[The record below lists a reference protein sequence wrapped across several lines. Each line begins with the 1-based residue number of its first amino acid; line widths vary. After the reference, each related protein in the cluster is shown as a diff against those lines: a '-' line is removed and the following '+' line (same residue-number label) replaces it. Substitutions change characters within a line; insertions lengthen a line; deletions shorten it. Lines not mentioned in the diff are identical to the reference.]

1 MINLIK
7 VEYKKGKEKA
17 IIMVER
23 VGINVTLK
31 LFSTD
36 LFKRTKQEFML
47 AVAFKDYTD
56 ELEGIE
62 KMLVEKGY
70 SFKST
75 EGRFEPPESDFNE

>member
-17 IIMVER
+17 VIMAER

-36 LFKRTKQEFML
+36 IFKRTKQEFML
-47 AVAFKDYTD
+47 AVPFKDYEN
-56 ELEGIE
+56 ELEGIGN
-62 KMLVEKGY
+62 MLVEKGY
-70 SFKST
+70 SFKNAN
-75 EGRFEPPESDFNE
+75 GRFEPPESDPNE